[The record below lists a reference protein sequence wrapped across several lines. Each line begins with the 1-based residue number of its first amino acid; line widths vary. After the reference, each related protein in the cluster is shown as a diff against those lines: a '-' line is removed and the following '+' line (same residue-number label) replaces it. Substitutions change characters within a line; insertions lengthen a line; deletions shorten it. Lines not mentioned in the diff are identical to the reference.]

1 MQGKDGS
8 YGTSLSWHAAMDESL
23 DVILAYKQNGRY
35 LLPDHGA
42 PIRMIIPGY
51 IGGRMVKWLEE
62 ITVTEVESDNFY
74 HFHDNRVLPPGI
86 EQEAAKADGKQ
97 IKTLVNMAMEQGN
110 IWDINQGAVGIVWIG
125 QSEARNMQSTCCPG
139 LPAALTT
146 AALSSLSSA
155 CSLAE
160 FPCQE
165 HAAMSLLGLLLNGGG
180 SFVFRCIPSS
190 WVKSSQ
196 TS

>member
-1 MQGKDGS
+1 MALQGKDGS

-86 EQEAAKADGKQ
+86 EQEAAKADGERALHLASHGCDAWKQ
-97 IKTLVNMAMEQGN
+97 G
-110 IWDINQGAVGIVWIG
+110 GATRGVDRASTGSGIM
-125 QSEARNMQSTCCPG
+125 R
-139 LPAALTT
+139 
-146 AALSSLSSA
+146 
-155 CSLAE
+155 
-160 FPCQE
+160 
-165 HAAMSLLGLLLNGGG
+165 GG
-180 SFVFRCIPSS
+180 SGVLWTGRGRTRCLAF
-190 WVKSSQ
+190 
-196 TS
+196 